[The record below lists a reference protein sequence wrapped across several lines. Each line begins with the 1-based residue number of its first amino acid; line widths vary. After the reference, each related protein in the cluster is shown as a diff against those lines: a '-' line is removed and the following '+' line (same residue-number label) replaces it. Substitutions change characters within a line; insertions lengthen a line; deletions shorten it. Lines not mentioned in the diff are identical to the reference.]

1 MVNNAGVTGFEQGL
15 AAHDPAHASLADW
28 RTVHR
33 VNLDGTPQEVAA
45 IAVMLASDE
54 TTYNIVAEVNTDGG
68 LLAGLAATPG

>member
-1 MVNNAGVTGFEQGL
+1 MVNNAGSTGFEQGL

-33 VNLDGTPQEVAA
+33 VNLDGTFLEVAA

-54 TTYNIVAEVNTDGG
+54 TTYTTRTELNIDGG
-68 LLAGLAATPG
+68 LLADSAATPG

>member
-1 MVNNAGVTGFEQGL
+1 MVNNAGITGFEQGL

-54 TTYNIVAEVNTDGG
+54 TTYTTRTELNIDGG
-68 LLAGLAATPG
+68 LLADSAATPG

>member
-1 MVNNAGVTGFEQGL
+1 MVNNAGITGFEQGL

-54 TTYNIVAEVNTDGG
+54 TTYITGTELNIDGG
-68 LLAGLAATPG
+68 LLADSAATPG